1 MNDSNKVKDT
11 IIETSMEVQ
20 KYNEKYNN
28 VLYDFLMKAS
38 ELVELSKDLY
48 QIEETIILNQI
59 SLKDYVLNSEICN
72 YLKRNHIENY
82 SIEELKKWMREY
94 KHHNLADLSTYEL
107 ALSLYEML
115 EELKTIAD
123 SKIEYEVNQLSNWL
137 QGVNGIKNITNDTW
151 RNLYDNLMQQI
162 KEDILNRV
170 LNDKKVGLVVQML
183 DDIFNYYLYGYPK
196 IPIELVKNN

>member
-1 MNDSNKVKDT
+1 
-11 IIETSMEVQ
+11 MEVQ

-28 VLYDFLMKAS
+28 ILYDFLMKAS

-94 KHHNLADLSTYEL
+94 KHHNLVDLSKYEL

-123 SKIEYEVNQLSNWL
+123 SKIEYEVNRLSNWL

-151 RNLYDNLMQQI
+151 RNLYNNLMQQI

-170 LNDKKVGLVVQML
+170 LNDKKAGLVVQML
-183 DDIFNYYLYGYPK
+183 DDVFNYYLYGYPK